1 MLKRTLWIEIIPIDV
16 GNCFAPTIAAHAPYT
31 PITAHAAHA
40 PYTPIAAHAAHA
52 PIAAHAAH
60 APYTPIAAQTV
71 PMPSPRSRRTVSS
84 MHTVVVHR

>member
-52 PIAAHAAH
+52 PIAAR
-60 APYTPIAAQTV
+60 APTV